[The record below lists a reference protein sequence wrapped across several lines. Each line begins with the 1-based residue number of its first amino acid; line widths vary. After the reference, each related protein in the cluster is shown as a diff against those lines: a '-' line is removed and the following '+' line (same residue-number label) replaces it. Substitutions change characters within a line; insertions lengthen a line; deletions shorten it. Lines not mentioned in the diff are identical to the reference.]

1 MKLREFIE
9 TTKLKGEVF
18 AAHVG
23 ITHRTLMNALAG
35 KEVKLTTAMKIEKA
49 TCGAVTCHDMYLDQC
64 DDKPDNKSK
73 KQQQQSN
80 TSSNAPVRTNES
92 GNVS

>member
-1 MKLREFIE
+1 MRLREFIE

-49 TCGAVTCHDMYLDQC
+49 TCGAVTCHDMFLDQVDNQP
-64 DDKPDNKSK
+64 DDECK
-73 KQQQQSN
+73 KQQQQNSDPGH
-80 TSSNAPVRTNES
+80 APVGSNQS